1 MTPILRFLQSLRSLQ
16 KSGVIKSVDEAY
28 DFAKREFG
36 EINDLLKRQIE
47 QVFKTGKPAP
57 KPGEGGITSIKNA
70 PKKQEP
76 GIVDQIEASGQRLE
90 GAANR
95 MSEIQ
100 KE

>member
-1 MTPILRFLQSLRSLQ
+1 MTPILRFLQSLRNLQ

-70 PKKQEP
+70 PKKQVRHQESW
-76 GIVDQIEASGQRLE
+76 I
-90 GAANR
+90 
-95 MSEIQ
+95 
-100 KE
+100 K

>member
-1 MTPILRFLQSLRSLQ
+1 
-16 KSGVIKSVDEAY
+16 VIKSVDEAY

-70 PKKQEP
+70 SWIK
-76 GIVDQIEASGQRLE
+76 
-90 GAANR
+90 
-95 MSEIQ
+95 
-100 KE
+100 